1 MKDATLHTQAVK
13 MFDDLDRLSDEIRK
27 MTTHVLKEKL
37 SMAQVVKEVEPFILK
52 AERDG
57 KQWTNK
63 YGFVSSREDVV
74 KASQILS
81 KLVVVNMM
89 PTGDERLR
97 YLHIIVRAF
106 EAQFEVIKTMLNVN
120 LTIMLKGG
128 NAFRIL
134 AKQFH
139 DELRSKAAETM
150 SQDTS
155 LPDMSDFDFSMVRAG
170 EWDELMIA
178 RYNEHK
184 KPIQF
189 VCYVT
194 TMMLRDFLV
203 LHAADVFSGISD
215 LYQNPQTRFK
225 YKSFLANLQSQF
237 NALQGSAYGGINL
250 LGVAYDERLKTYQ
263 HGKRIPDRD
272 YRIIP
277 ETYSKLFRNDFMIKE
292 QKVFSTSLAMRTN
305 AKRVC
310 DYIHGFRSEEE
321 WNSEARQPRER
332 PATSTL
338 PEFYVDDTLY
348 AIRRALYATYNDEIR
363 PDSQS
368 APFWLNRIKFTL
380 LLYYEKDG
388 VYKVDAVPA
397 EVFDLTCQADTAAP
411 ADFTTVAFKT
421 NNLTT
426 SIPITSIGYMIKDL
440 ERVLFID
447 TNNKPWTD
455 QKYKKRIKRLFWLVA
470 IDFVNKCNVECL
482 DYEIRINDLRVG
494 ATCMANLSCKAELV
508 NDLIATPGSE
518 TLKRLIFTVLSVK
531 STRGYPGWVEET
543 KEIMMLVY
551 NALKRDFAGKSPRLR
566 SEVSLDALR
575 TAC

>member
-1 MKDATLHTQAVK
+1 MLV
-13 MFDDLDRLSDEIRK
+13 DLDRLSVEIK
-27 MTTHVLKEKL
+27 EMTTRVLKEKL
-37 SMAQVVKEVEPFILK
+37 SMAQVVKDVEPFILK
-52 AERDG
+52 AERDD
-57 KQWTNK
+57 KHWTNR

-81 KLVVVNMM
+81 KLVVVNVM

-106 EAQFEVIKTMLNVN
+106 EAQFEVIKTKLNVD

-139 DELRSKAAETM
+139 DELRSKAAEAM

-155 LPDMSDFDFSMVRAG
+155 LPDMSDFDFSMVRVG
-170 EWDELMIA
+170 EWDESMIA

-184 KPIQF
+184 KSIQF

-203 LHAADVFSGISD
+203 LHAADVFPGISD

-225 YKSFLANLQSQF
+225 YKSFLSNIQSQF

-250 LGVAYDERLKTYQ
+250 LGVAYKERLKTYQ
-263 HGKRIPDRD
+263 HGKRIP
-272 YRIIP
+272 YGNYKIIP

-292 QKVFSTSLAMRTN
+292 QRVFSTSFAMRTN
-305 AKRVC
+305 ARRVC

-321 WNSEARQPRER
+321 WNSQARQPRESI
-332 PATSTL
+332 ATSTL
-338 PEFYVDDTLY
+338 PEFHVRDTPY
-348 AIRRALYATYNDEIR
+348 EIRRALYATYNDEIR
-363 PDSQS
+363 PESQS

-440 ERVLFID
+440 ERVLFVD
-447 TNNKPWTD
+447 TNNQPWTD

-482 DYEIRINDLRVG
+482 DYETRINDLRVG
-494 ATCMANLSCKAELV
+494 ATCMANLSFKAELV
-508 NDLIATPGSE
+508 NDLIVTPGSE
-518 TLKRLIFTVLSVK
+518 TLKKLISTVLSVK
-531 STRGYPGWVEET
+531 STHEYQRWAVET
-543 KEIMMLVY
+543 REIMMRVY
-551 NALKRDFAGKSPRLR
+551 NALKSDFNGKSPRLR